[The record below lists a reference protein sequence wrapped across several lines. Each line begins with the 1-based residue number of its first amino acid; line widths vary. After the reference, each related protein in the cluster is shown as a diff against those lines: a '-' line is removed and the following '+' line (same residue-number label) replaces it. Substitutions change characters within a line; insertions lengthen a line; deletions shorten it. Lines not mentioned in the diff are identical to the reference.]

1 MHAVTPRRSTRFA
14 SALSRHP
21 VASHA
26 IGECA
31 GEVLEALDAEDPDLV
46 VCFASPHFV
55 GAFDDMTNALRD
67 LLDPRVM
74 VGMTAVSVIGDAHEV
89 EDEPAFSLLAGR
101 LPDARLTPAALRV
114 ADTPDGDAV
123 VGWPELDGEP
133 SALMLLADPF
143 SFPLDGFL
151 HRLQDDLP
159 GLTVIGGVASAA
171 GRPGG
176 NRLVLDDQVVDEGA
190 VGVFVEGTPVRTVV
204 SQGCRP
210 IGRPY
215 TVTAAQRNFVEE
227 MAGRPALERLREVA
241 DAASDDD
248 RVLLQQGLHLG
259 IVVDEHK
266 SEFGRGDFLV
276 RNVIGADRETG
287 AIAVGDRVEVGTT
300 VQFHVRDAAA
310 ADEDLRELLVGT
322 AAEAALVF
330 TCNGRGRRLF
340 GAPDHDAALVAEM
353 LGRVP
358 AAGAFCAG
366 EIGPIGGKSFLHGFT
381 ASIALFD

>member
-1 MHAVTPRRSTRFA
+1 VFVVARFA

-26 IGECA
+26 IGEAA
-31 GEVLEALDAEDPDLV
+31 GTVLEALDAEDPDLL

-67 LLDPRVM
+67 LLDPGVM
-74 VGMTAVSVIGDAHEV
+74 LGMTAVSIIGDSHEV
-89 EDEPAFSLLAGR
+89 EEEPAFSLLAAR
-101 LPDARLTPAALRV
+101 LPDARLTPVSLEV
-114 ADTPDGDAV
+114 EPTPDGDAV
-123 VGWPELDGEP
+123 VGWPELTEDPG
-133 SALMLLADPF
+133 ALLLLADPF
-143 SFPLDGFL
+143 TFPLDGFL
-151 HRLQDDLP
+151 RRLDEDMPQLA
-159 GLTVIGGVASAA
+159 VIGGVASAA
-171 GRPGG
+171 SHRGG
-176 NRLVLDDQVVDEGA
+176 NRLVLDDRIADHGA
-190 VGVFVEGTPVRTVV
+190 VGVFVDGVEVRTVV

-215 TVTAAQRNFVEE
+215 TVTGAHQSFVEE
-227 MAGRPALERLREVA
+227 MAGKPALERLREVA
-241 DAASDDD
+241 DAASEEE
-248 RVLLQQGLHLG
+248 RLLLQQGLHLG

-266 SEFGRGDFLV
+266 TDFERGDFLV
-276 RNVIGADRETG
+276 RNVLGADRETG
-287 AIAVGDRVEVGTT
+287 ALAVGELVEIGTT
-300 VQFHVRDAAA
+300 VQFHVRDAVA
-310 ADEDLRELLVGT
+310 ADEDLRELLAGAT
-322 AAEAALVF
+322 AEAALVF

-340 GAPDHDAALVAEM
+340 GTPDHDAALVSEM